1 MNRVRIFAC
10 AGAGVA
16 LAALGWFLSD
26 APDALTAVPASMLSR
41 SAGLTLLG
49 IAMVAAGLVFRAAM
63 RAERKPASA
72 QYSTTGRPQA
82 SEYRRGFGDRVVRA
96 QAQLRQPTQRGV
108 VVSLR
113 RAVAEQGKELVTAA
127 DMGTVLPAAEIERLQ
142 DMLHNR
148 AAQLVTR
155 KADMATR
162 RFLRNGVDLHGLAP
176 Q

>member
-1 MNRVRIFAC
+1 MV
-10 AGAGVA
+10 
-16 LAALGWFLSD
+16 
-26 APDALTAVPASMLSR
+26 SR
-41 SAGLTLLG
+41 SAGLALLG

-63 RAERKPASA
+63 RAERKPATA
-72 QYSTTGRPQA
+72 TTRPQA

-113 RAVAEQGKELVTAA
+113 RAVAEQGKEVVTAA

>member
-10 AGAGVA
+10 AGAGLA
-16 LAALGWFLSD
+16 LAALGWLLSD
-26 APDALTAVPASMLSR
+26 APDALTDFSGNLLSR
-41 SAGLTLLG
+41 SAGLALLG
-49 IAMVAAGLVFRAAM
+49 CAMVAAGLVFRAAM

-72 QYSTTGRPQA
+72 QDSVGGRPLA

-113 RAVAEQGKELVTAA
+113 RAVAEQGKAA
-127 DMGTVLPAAEIERLQ
+127 AASDTSTVLPNAEIERLQ
-142 DMLHNR
+142 QLLHNR
-148 AAQLVTR
+148 AAQLSVR
-155 KADMATR
+155 NADMAKR
-162 RFLRNGVDLHGLAP
+162 RFMRSGVDLHGLAP

>member
-1 MNRVRIFAC
+1 MNRVRVFAC
-10 AGAGVA
+10 AGAGLT

-26 APDALTAVPASMLSR
+26 IHGAMPDISANVLSR

-63 RAERKPASA
+63 RAEQKPASA
-72 QYSTTGRPQA
+72 TTRPQA

-96 QAQLRQPTQRGV
+96 QAQLRQPTPRGV

-113 RAVAEQGKELVTAA
+113 RAVAEQGKEPVTG
-127 DMGTVLPAAEIERLQ
+127 DTSTVLPMAEIERLQ
-142 DMLHNR
+142 EMLHSR
-148 AAQLVTR
+148 AAQLVAR
-155 KADMATR
+155 NADMAKR

>member
-1 MNRVRIFAC
+1 MNRVRIFAG
-10 AGAGVA
+10 AGAGLA

-26 APDALTAVPASMLSR
+26 SPNALSDVSTNMMSR
-41 SAGLTLLG
+41 SAGLALLG

-63 RAERKPASA
+63 RAEQKPASA
-72 QYSTTGRPQA
+72 TTRPQA

-113 RAVAEQGKELVTAA
+113 RAVAEQGKEPVTG
-127 DMGTVLPAAEIERLQ
+127 DMGTVLPVAEIERLQ

-148 AAQLVTR
+148 AAQLVVR
-155 KADMATR
+155 NADMAKR
-162 RFLRNGVDLHGLAP
+162 RFMRSGVDLHGLAP